1 MTENISTGTLAAA
14 AALAYKNDP
23 VAQNANDFSSWKK
36 MQADNAA
43 ATGRRCITYSVELG
57 ESELDFSE
65 GKNIEQL
72 NWR

>member
-36 MQADNAA
+36 MYNSNGKKMYNVL
-43 ATGRRCITYSVELG
+43 TGRARRIGTRLRTVKEKTF
-57 ESELDFSE
+57 EH
-65 GKNIEQL
+65 
-72 NWR
+72 

>member
-43 ATGRRCITYSVELG
+43 ATGRRCMYNVLSRARRIGTRL
-57 ESELDFSE
+57 
-65 GKNIEQL
+65 
-72 NWR
+72 R